1 MRKLS
6 FIVSIGL
13 AALVAGLNHR
23 LLRPSHVGPSHASA
37 SVVAGA
43 TGTSPSSTSVAIPV
57 KTPAPHIPATAL
69 GEQPKTSS
77 PRIPLEFEANRGQ
90 APDQYGYVAHGPTY
104 SLGLSASE
112 IALSLHRPQAVSQ
125 RNTALPDLGKQAA
138 ENTVAPTLFLRLLGA
153 NKTATVAGVDPRP
166 GISNYFIGN
175 DPAKWRTNVPHFGTV
190 KIAGAYQGVDLVF
203 YGNPQQL
210 EYDFQVAPGAD
221 PDVIRLAANGAR
233 SAALDRDGNLILG
246 TAAGEVQLKHPDA
259 YQEIDGARRP
269 VRSEFRLE
277 AANTVQFRVGAYDH
291 SKPLIID
298 PVLLYAVSIGGSN
311 GNQGVGMDVDAAG
324 NAYVTGSS
332 CSTDFPSTAGNFATT
347 HTNTAAVGCQDAFV
361 FKLDPTASTLIYSDF
376 IGGSVLQTGG
386 HVAVDPS
393 GDAFV
398 TGATGSSNFPL
409 VNNIGPA
416 SPVACTV
423 ATRGHDCPVG
433 FIFKL
438 SPDGSQLL
446 FSSLLGGSQ
455 TAVGFQVK
463 FNPVTGDLIVL
474 GDTNSSNFTPAPTSL
489 QTAYSGGTCAGSIP
503 CYNAFLLG
511 LNPATG
517 AFKYGTFLGSAQSA
531 LASGLAFDS
540 GGDIYLTGSATLPLS
555 SSLGPVTNTY
565 APNGAA
571 DGGTDVLVARLHL
584 TGTTLSVVYLT
595 VIEGELD
602 EGGAG
607 IAVDSLGNAY
617 IIGSTASAHLPVTS
631 GAFQTAYTNVDG
643 SNCLWERSA
652 SPLLPSACGAA
663 FVAKLGT
670 TGALSF
676 LTYLGGSN
684 QTWGQAIGVDSLGNI
699 WLAGVTSA
707 QDFPFSADAYTIGG
721 TTVGAFSPYLA
732 KMSNNGTQ
740 LPFATLIAANFGQS
754 TDVRIDSTNNVYVTG
769 FASTVLTTPNVYPPN
784 TSAYIPVFV
793 QKWGPGAQP
802 MLQLSST
809 ALTFPPTP
817 FGGTSAAQTV
827 TAQNS
832 ATAPLQL
839 SIQLAASSYDANLP
853 PGFLES
859 DNCGSSLAAGASCTI
874 TATFEPAPPG
884 PGCVIANGCQ
894 PDAPGGIIVI
904 QNNAA
909 TGTQTISLSGVTG
922 HGAAAFVSP
931 NPIVFPPQAA
941 GTTSAA
947 MYVEVESEGDVS
959 LVVGNVSIGG
969 PNASDFQIASIGTCN
984 NPVPLGEIGCSLQVA
999 FSPSASATG
1008 TRSATLIVTDNAGDS
1023 PQSIPMSGIVT
1034 GPGASLIVTPGPL
1047 LLGMEAIGATVSGY
1061 QANISISNP
1070 STNTAVQV
1078 TSLTLAGTNA
1088 ADFSVTLGSCSF
1100 SGLPFTVAAGGSCFL
1115 GVKFQPSGGTHGLRT
1130 ATLTIATNPAIS
1142 GLPVIAL
1149 SGDAVTNTD
1158 AGLGL
1163 ISVPSPQDFGSV
1175 QVGQSTLPSQNL
1187 IAISAQSPIPCAG
1200 GATSCGGPLTI
1211 SSFATGNG
1219 DYKVVSI
1226 PSAGYCTNPPLTI
1239 PAGGYG
1245 CDFQIIFSPSAAGN
1259 RNTTLS
1265 IISNDPM
1272 GPTVVPLFGTGLALP
1287 LGSLSLTQLAFGNS
1301 AIGVASPPLT
1311 VTLENIGQTN
1321 LTFSDATASANF
1333 SVASNNCPATLTP
1346 NASCTLGISFT
1357 PSSAGAFTGTLTITD
1372 NDYYGSQ
1379 QTVALSGTGA
1389 TGPQLRLSATSFNFG
1404 NQGVNTASIAQ
1415 PLTLAN
1421 SGDTVITF
1429 PENAF
1434 RASMDYIVQDTSCG
1448 STLALG
1454 ASCIVNIQ
1462 FKPSIS
1468 FLDPGSLLITD
1479 NAHGNPQPVALV
1491 GTGTTTDGTPTISLT
1506 SSINP
1511 SALGV
1516 PVTFTATVAGS
1527 NSSLPVPT
1535 GSVTFYDYYNPIG
1548 LVTLNGSGQAA
1559 STTSTLTVGTHTINA
1574 VYNGNAGYASV
1585 SSTVLTE
1592 VVNPSSNVSTT
1603 TSVISSINPSVFGQ
1617 SVVLTA
1623 TITGAGGP
1631 TPTGNVIFVDGTTT
1645 LGTVSLNGAS
1655 QALFATSALS
1665 AGSHAITAMYAG
1677 NANYAG
1683 STSPVL
1689 TQVVNAST
1697 GTGTT
1702 TSLASAANPSSA
1714 AQSVVFTAS
1723 VVGAGGN
1730 VPTPTGIVTFV
1741 NGTTTLGTVVLN
1753 GTAQASLTA
1762 GSLTPGAYSITAI
1775 YGGDGTYAASAS
1787 TALIQMAISPPFI
1800 WLANGDQTL
1809 SKISTGGIGFSP
1821 PGGYPGGGSG
1831 LAIDGFGNVWSGG
1844 NGTVTM
1850 LNEAGGGSQTFA
1862 GGGIAIPASIAI
1874 AGDGS
1879 VWIANTN
1886 STLANLANNGTPL
1899 SPSAGYSGGG
1909 LSTPTGLAIDSSG
1922 SVWVTNTGDSS
1933 LTEFVGAAAPVVTPL
1948 ATAVKNVNQGGQP

>member
-1 MRKLS
+1 MRKLF

-13 AALVAGLNHR
+13 VAFVAGLNHHLR
-23 LLRPSHVGPSHASA
+23 RPSLAGQSHASVSRA
-37 SVVAGA
+37 AGA
-43 TGTSPSSTSVAIPV
+43 TVPSPSSISVASPV
-57 KTPAPHIPATAL
+57 KLAAQHIPATAP
-69 GEQPKTSS
+69 GERPKPSSPS

-90 APDQYGYVAHGPTY
+90 APDQYAYVAHGPTY
-104 SLGLSASE
+104 SLGLSVRE

-125 RNTALPDLGKQAA
+125 RYTAHPALDQQASEKTSA
-138 ENTVAPTLFLRLLGA
+138 SQLYLRLLGA
-153 NKTATVAGVDPRP
+153 SKTATVAGADPRP

-175 DPAKWRTNVPHFGTV
+175 DPARWRTNVPHFGTV
-190 KIAGAYQGVDLVF
+190 KIAAAYPGVDLVF

-210 EYDFQVAPGAD
+210 EYDFQVAPGTD
-221 PDVIRLAANGAR
+221 PAVIRLAANGAR

-259 YQEIDGARRP
+259 YQEIDGASRP

-277 AANTVQFRVGAYDH
+277 AANTVQFRVGEYDH
-291 SKPLIID
+291 TKPLIID
-298 PVLLYAVSIGGSN
+298 PVLLYGVAIGGSN
-311 GNQGVGMDVDAAG
+311 GNQGVGMDIDAAG
-324 NAYVTGSS
+324 NAYVTGST
-332 CSTDFPSTAGNFATT
+332 CSTDFPSTAGNFATI
-347 HTNTAAVGCQDAFV
+347 HTNAAISGCQDAFV
-361 FKLDPTASTLIYSDF
+361 FKLDPTASTLIYSDY
-376 IGGSVLQTGG
+376 IGGSVLQTGA
-386 HVAVDPS
+386 HIAVDSS

-398 TGATGSSNFPL
+398 TGATGSLNFPL

-416 SPVACTV
+416 SPLPCGLA
-423 ATRGHDCPVG
+423 RMGFSCPTG

-455 TAVGFQVK
+455 TAAGFQAK
-463 FNPVTGDLIVL
+463 LNPVTGDLLVL
-474 GDTNSSNFTPAPTSL
+474 GDTNSSNFIPAPTSL
-489 QTAYSGGTCAGSIP
+489 QTAYSGGTCANSIP
-503 CYNAFLLG
+503 CYNAVLLG

-555 SSLGPVTNTY
+555 SSLGPVTNSY

-571 DGGTDVLVARLHL
+571 DSGTDVLVARLHL

-602 EGGAG
+602 DGGSG
-607 IAVDSLGNAY
+607 IALDASGNAY
-617 IIGSTASAHLPVTS
+617 VIGSTESAHLPVTT
-631 GAFQTAYTNVDG
+631 GAFQSAYTNTSGG
-643 SNCLWERSA
+643 SCMWQTLV
-652 SPLLPSACGAA
+652 SPVLPNSCGSA
-663 FVAKLGT
+663 FVAKLGP

-699 WLAGVTSA
+699 WLTGVTSA
-707 QDFPFSADAYTIGG
+707 QDFPFSADAYMLANI
-721 TTVGAFSPYLA
+721 GAFSPFLA
-732 KMSNNGTQ
+732 EMSNNGSQ

-754 TDVRIDSTNNVYVTG
+754 TDIKIDSANNIYVTG
-769 FASTVLTTPNVYPPN
+769 FASTVLTTPNVYPPDA
-784 TSAYIPVFV
+784 SAFSPVFV
-793 QKWGPGAQP
+793 QKWSPGAQP
-802 MLQLSST
+802 TLQLSST
-809 ALTFPPTP
+809 SLTFPPTP
-817 FGGTSAAQTV
+817 YGGISAAQTV
-827 TAQNS
+827 TAQNTG
-832 ATAPLQL
+832 TAPLQL
-839 SIQLAASSYDANLP
+839 SVQLETDSYDASLP
-853 PGFLES
+853 SGFLES
-859 DNCGSSLAAGASCTI
+859 DNCGSSLAAGASCSI
-874 TATFEPAPPG
+874 TATFEPTPPG
-884 PGCVIANGCQ
+884 PNCVIANGCQ
-894 PDAPGGIIVI
+894 PGSGIIVI

-909 TGTQTISLSGVTG
+909 TGPQTISLSGVSG

-941 GTTSAA
+941 GTTSAGT
-947 MYVEVESEGDVS
+947 YVEVESEGDVS
-959 LVVGNVSIGG
+959 LTVGNVSIGG
-969 PNASDFQIASIGTCN
+969 PNASDFQITSIGTCN

-1008 TRSATLIVTDNAGDS
+1008 TRTATLIVADNAGDS
-1023 PQSIPMSGIVT
+1023 PQSAPMSGVVT

-1047 LLGMEAIGATVSGY
+1047 SLGEAAIGAPSSSS
-1061 QANISISNP
+1061 QADVYITNP
-1070 STNTAVQV
+1070 STNTAVQI

-1088 ADFSVTLGSCSF
+1088 ADFSVTTGSCSF
-1100 SGLPFTVAAGGSCFL
+1100 SGLPFTVAASASCFL
-1115 GVKFQPSGGTHGLRT
+1115 PVKFLPSGGTHGLRT

-1142 GLPVIAL
+1142 GLPVIGL

-1158 AGLGL
+1158 GSLSL

-1175 QVGQSTLPSQNL
+1175 QVGQSTLPGQNL

-1219 DYKVVSI
+1219 DYTVVSE
-1226 PSAGYCTNPPLTI
+1226 PSAAYCTNPPLTI

-1245 CDFQIIFSPSAAGN
+1245 CDFQIIFSPSTAGN

-1272 GPTVVPLFGTGLALP
+1272 GPTVIPLFGTGLALP

-1311 VTLENIGQTN
+1311 VTLQNIGQSN
-1321 LTFSDATASANF
+1321 LTFSGATASANF
-1333 SVASNNCPATLTP
+1333 SVASNNCPASLAP
-1346 NASCTLGISFT
+1346 NASCTLEISFT
-1357 PSSAGAFTGTLTITD
+1357 PSSAGAFTGTMTITD

-1404 NQGVNTASIAQ
+1404 NQGVNTASLAQ
-1415 PLTLAN
+1415 PLTLTN
-1421 SGDTVITF
+1421 TGDTVITF

-1434 RASMDYIVQDTSCG
+1434 RASMDYFVQDTSCG
-1448 STLALG
+1448 STLATG

-1468 FLDPGSLLITD
+1468 FLDPGSLFITD
-1479 NAHGNPQPVALV
+1479 NAHGNPQAVALV
-1491 GTGTTTDGTPTISLT
+1491 GTGTTADGTPTISLT
-1506 SSINP
+1506 SSVNP
-1511 SALGV
+1511 SAPGV
-1516 PVTFTATVAGS
+1516 SVTFTATVAGS
-1527 NSSLPVPT
+1527 NPSLPVPT
-1535 GSVTFYDYYNPIG
+1535 GSVTFDDYFSPVG
-1548 LVTLNGSGQAA
+1548 LVALNGSGQAA
-1559 STTSTLTVGTHTINA
+1559 FTTSTLTVGTHSINA
-1574 VYNGNAGYASV
+1574 VYSGNAGYASV
-1585 SSTVLTE
+1585 YSTVLTE

-1603 TSVISSINPSVFGQ
+1603 TSVISSINPAIFGQ
-1617 SVVLTA
+1617 SVVFTA

-1631 TPTGNVIFVDGTTT
+1631 TPTGNVIFLDGTTT
-1645 LGTVSLNGAS
+1645 LETVALNGAS
-1655 QALFATSALS
+1655 QALFATSSLS
-1665 AGSHAITAMYAG
+1665 AGSHSITAMYAG

-1683 STSPVL
+1683 STSSLL

-1697 GTGTT
+1697 GIGTT
-1702 TSLASAANPSSA
+1702 TTLASSSNPSSA

-1723 VVGAGGN
+1723 VVGVGGN
-1730 VPTPTGIVTFV
+1730 VPTPTGTVTFV
-1741 NGTTTLGTVVLN
+1741 IGTTTLGTVVLN
-1753 GTAQASLTA
+1753 GTAQASFTA
-1762 GSLTPGAYSITAI
+1762 SSLAPGAYSITAI
-1775 YGGDGTYAASAS
+1775 YSGDETYAASAS
-1787 TALIQMAISPPFI
+1787 TAITQMTLSPPFI
-1800 WLANGDQTL
+1800 WLANGNQTL
-1809 SKISTGGIGFSP
+1809 SKVSTGGIGFSP
-1821 PGGYPGGGSG
+1821 PSGYPGGGSG
-1831 LAIDGFGNVWSGG
+1831 LAIDGFGDAWSGG

-1850 LNEAGGGSQTFA
+1850 LNEAGGGSQAFS
-1862 GGGIAIPASIAI
+1862 GGGIATPVSIAI

-1899 SPSAGYSGGG
+1899 SPNTGYSGGG
-1909 LSTPTGLAIDSSG
+1909 LDTPTGLAIDSSG
-1922 SVWVTNTGDSS
+1922 NVWVPNTGDSS

-1948 ATAVKNVNQGGQP
+1948 ATAVKNANQGGQP

>member
-1 MRKLS
+1 MRKAF

-13 AALVAGLNHR
+13 FALVAGINQHLP
-23 LLRPSHVGPSHASA
+23 RPSHVSSSHATA
-37 SVVAGA
+37 SAGA
-43 TGTSPSSTSVAIPV
+43 TASVPSPSSTSVAIPV
-57 KTPAPHIPATAL
+57 KAAASHIPAASL
-69 GEQPKTSS
+69 DAQPKASTPS

-90 APDQYGYVAHGPTY
+90 APDLYGYVAHGPTY

-112 IALSLHRPQAVSQ
+112 IALSLHPPQAISQ
-125 RNTALPDLGKQAA
+125 TSALSQDLDKQAA
-138 ENTVAPTLFLRLLGA
+138 EKTATSQIHFRLMGA
-153 NKTATVAGVDPRP
+153 SKTATVVGADLRP

-175 DPAKWRTNVPHFGTV
+175 DPAKWRTNIPHFGTV
-190 KIAGAYQGVDLVF
+190 KTAGAYPGIDLVF

-210 EYDFQVAPGAD
+210 EYDFRVAPGAD

-277 AANTVQFRVGAYDH
+277 AGNTVQFRVWEYDH

-298 PVLLYAVSIGGSN
+298 PVLLYGVAIGGSN

-332 CSTDFPSTAGNFATT
+332 CSSDFPSTAGNFATI
-347 HTNTAAVGCQDAFV
+347 HTNTSVFGCQDAFV
-361 FKLDPTASTLIYSDF
+361 FKLDPTASTLIYSDY

-386 HVAVDPS
+386 HIAVDSS

-423 ATRGHDCPVG
+423 ATRGYDCPVG
-433 FIFKL
+433 FILKL

-474 GDTNSSNFTPAPTSL
+474 GDTNSSDFRPTPTSL
-489 QTAYSGGTCAGSIP
+489 QTAYSGGSCANSIP
-503 CYNAFLLG
+503 CFNAFLLG

-517 AFKYGTFLGSAQSA
+517 AFKYGTFLGGTQSA

-540 GGDIYLTGSATLPLS
+540 GGDIYLTGSAIVPLS
-555 SSLGPVTNTY
+555 SSLGPVTSTY
-565 APNGAA
+565 APNGAT

-584 TGTTLSVVYLT
+584 TGSTLSVVYLT

-607 IAVDSLGNAY
+607 IALDSLGNAY
-617 IIGSTASAHLPVTS
+617 VIGSTASSHLPVTT
-631 GAFQTAYTNVDG
+631 GAFQSAYTNTNG
-643 SNCLWERSA
+643 SNCIWERSA
-652 SPLLPSACGAA
+652 SPFLPNACGSA
-663 FVAKLGT
+663 FVAKLGPS
-670 TGALSF
+670 GALSF
-676 LTYLGGSN
+676 LTYLGGSD
-684 QTWGQAIGVDSLGNI
+684 QTWGEAIGLDSLGNI
-699 WLAGVTSA
+699 WLTGVTSA
-707 QDFPFSADAYTIGG
+707 QDFPFSADAYKFSSTF
-721 TTVGAFSPYLA
+721 VGAFSPFLA
-732 KMSNNGTQ
+732 EMSNDGTR
-740 LPFATLIAANFGQS
+740 LPFSTLIGADFGQS
-754 TDVRIDSTNNVYVTG
+754 TDIRIDSTNNVYVTG
-769 FASTVLTTPNVYPPN
+769 FATTVLTTPNVYPPN
-784 TSAYIPVFV
+784 PGAYIPVFL
-793 QKWGPGAQP
+793 QKWGQGAQP
-802 MLQLSST
+802 KLQLSST
-809 ALTFPPTP
+809 ALSFLPTP

-827 TAQNS
+827 TAQN
-832 ATAPLQL
+832 TGTTPLQL
-839 SIQLAASSYDANLP
+839 SIQLATSSYDATLP
-853 PGFLES
+853 QGFLES

-884 PGCVIANGCQ
+884 PSCVIANGCQ
-894 PDAPGGIIVI
+894 PGSGIISI

-909 TGTQTISLSGVTG
+909 AGTQTISLSGVSG

-941 GTTSAA
+941 GTTSAG
-947 MYVEVESEGDVS
+947 MYIEVQSEGDTSLAVS
-959 LVVGNVSIGG
+959 NISIGG
-969 PNASDFQIASIGTCN
+969 PNASDFQITSIGTCN
-984 NPVPLGEIGCSLQVA
+984 NPVPLGEIGCYLQVA

-1008 TRSATLIVTDNAGDS
+1008 TRTATLIVTDNGGDS
-1023 PQSIPMSGIVT
+1023 PQAIPMSGVVT
-1034 GPGASLIVTPGPL
+1034 GPGATLIVTPGPL
-1047 LLGMEAIGATVSGY
+1047 SLGEAAIGAMISGG
-1061 QANISISNP
+1061 QAFVSISNP

-1078 TSLTLAGTNA
+1078 TSLAVAGTNA
-1088 ADFSVTLGSCSF
+1088 ADFSVTAGSCSS

-1115 GVKFQPSGGTHGLRT
+1115 PVKFQPSGGTHGLRT
-1130 ATLTIATNPAIS
+1130 ATLTISTNPAIS

-1158 AGLGL
+1158 ASLSL

-1175 QVGQSTLPSQNL
+1175 QVGQSTLAGQNL

-1211 SSFATGNG
+1211 SSFATGNP
-1219 DYKVVSI
+1219 DYKVVSV

-1239 PAGGYG
+1239 PAGNYG
-1245 CDFQIIFSPSAAGN
+1245 CDFQIIFSPTAAGN

-1272 GPTVVPLFGTGLALP
+1272 GPTVIPLFGTGLTLP
-1287 LGSLSLTQLAFGNS
+1287 LASLSLTQLAFGNS
-1301 AIGVASPPLT
+1301 AIGMASPPLT
-1311 VTLENIGQTN
+1311 VTLQNIGQTY
-1321 LTFSDATASANF
+1321 LTFSGATTSPNF
-1333 SVASNNCPATLTP
+1333 SVASNNCPASLAP
-1346 NASCTLGISFT
+1346 DASCTIGVSFT
-1357 PSSAGAFTGTLTITD
+1357 PPSAAAFTGTLTIAD

-1379 QTVALSGTGA
+1379 QTVALSGIGTS
-1389 TGPQLRLSATSFNFG
+1389 GPQLRLSATSFYFG
-1404 NQGVNTASIAQ
+1404 NQGVNTASVAQ
-1415 PLTLAN
+1415 SLTLAN
-1421 SGDTVITF
+1421 SGDTVIAF
-1429 PENAF
+1429 PQNAF

-1454 ASCIVNIQ
+1454 ASCIVNVQ

-1468 FLDPGSLLITD
+1468 FNDPGSLLITD
-1479 NAHGNPQPVALV
+1479 NAHGNPQAVALV
-1491 GTGTTTDGTPTISLT
+1491 GTGATADGTPTISLT
-1506 SSINP
+1506 SSVNP
-1511 SALGV
+1511 SAPGV
-1516 PVTFTATVAGS
+1516 PVAFTATVAGS
-1527 NSSLPVPT
+1527 SSSLPVPT
-1535 GSVTFYDYYNPIG
+1535 GSVVFDDYFSPIG
-1548 LVTLNGSGQAA
+1548 LAALNGSGQATF
-1559 STTSTLTVGTHTINA
+1559 TTSSLAVGTHSINA
-1574 VYNGNAGYASV
+1574 TYNGNAGYASV

-1592 VVNPSSNVSTT
+1592 IVNPSSNVSTT
-1603 TSVISSINPSVFGQ
+1603 TSVVSSINPSIFGQ
-1617 SVVLTA
+1617 SVVFTA
-1623 TITGAGGP
+1623 TITAGGP
-1631 TPTGNVIFVDGTTT
+1631 IPTGNVIFVDGTTT
-1645 LGTVSLNGAS
+1645 LGTVALNGNS
-1655 QALFATSALS
+1655 QALFVTSALS
-1665 AGSHAITAMYAG
+1665 VGSHSIAAMYAG

-1697 GTGTT
+1697 GIGATT
-1702 TSLASAANPSSA
+1702 TLASSANPSSA

-1730 VPTPTGIVTFV
+1730 VPTPTGIVTFL

-1775 YGGDGTYAASAS
+1775 YSGDGTYAASAS
-1787 TALIQMAISPPFI
+1787 TAISQMAISPPFI
-1800 WLANGDQTL
+1800 WLANGNQTL
-1809 SKISTGGIGFSP
+1809 SKVSTGGVGFSP
-1821 PGGYPGGGSG
+1821 PGGYPGGGFG
-1831 LAIDGFGNVWSGG
+1831 LAIDGLGDVWSGG

-1850 LNEAGGGSQTFA
+1850 LNEAGGGSQTFS

-1886 STLANLANNGTPL
+1886 SSLANLANNGTPL
-1899 SPSAGYSGGG
+1899 SPNAGYSGGG
-1909 LSTPTGLAIDSSG
+1909 LSSPTGLAIDSSG
-1922 SVWVTNTGDSS
+1922 NIWVTNAGDSS

-1948 ATAVKNVNQGGQP
+1948 ATAVKNANQGGQP